1 VLHFVAILYL
11 SYYVCMLTHI
21 VTKMLFKLEEN
32 IKNYLKKWD
41 GAYLP
46 ALFATDPDGWLTD
59 EFARMFKLLIRI

>member
-1 VLHFVAILYL
+1 
-11 SYYVCMLTHI
+11 MLTHI
-21 VTKMLFKLEEN
+21 VTKMLFKLEEI
-32 IKNYLKKWD
+32 IKNSLKKWD